1 MTDPLPAANSHHHH
15 TPGYSNQIQRRSHQ
29 PRVVMGGVDT
39 RLSAFHQ
46 TSSSSPCRRSSSS
59 STSSSNSSDVDLRK
73 RIREIYQ
80 DASLDSQTK
89 ARKIQ
94 RLMTA
99 SSGNVNK
106 TDSES
111 GIADPH
117 EKTFHD
123 KALNILGC
131 AHYARKAKIQ
141 AACCNEIFPCRICH
155 DEAKDHPIIW

>member
-1 MTDPLPAANSHHHH
+1 
-15 TPGYSNQIQRRSHQ
+15 
-29 PRVVMGGVDT
+29 MGGLDT

-46 TSSSSPCRRSSSS
+46 TSSSSLCRRSSSS
-59 STSSSNSSDVDLRK
+59 SISSTNSSDVDLRK

-80 DASLDSQTK
+80 DSSLDSQTK

-99 SSGNVNK
+99 SASNMNK
-106 TDSES
+106 PDPE
-111 GIADPH
+111 AWLVDPH

-123 KALNILGC
+123 KGQNVLGC
-131 AHYARKAKIQ
+131 VHYARKAKIQ

-155 DEAKDHPIIW
+155 DEAKDHPIVW